1 MQGGTQLR
9 LVMRRGPQVDRA
21 FPILKDVVMIGRDA
35 ANDIIIADPEVSRHH
50 SRIVQ
55 QPNGMLTIEDLGST
69 NGTYVNGA
77 RLVSSQAL
85 TPGDTIGLG
94 ETVVLQF
101 QAAAGDAGTTVAAPR
116 STYQGEAAPAPY
128 TPEPGFAPAPS
139 YPPPAQVYQP
149 ASVQAPPQAAVP
161 RAPLPQTGSLRAAPP
176 RRSANT
182 RNYLLA
188 GCGCL
193 LLLCVLCVVAVWV
206 GDTFGGAAFWTVPPM
221 SWILDLVRA
230 LGLESMLGAG

>member
-55 QPNGMLTIEDLGST
+55 QPNGVLTIEDLGST
-69 NGTYVNGA
+69 NGTYVNGTRA
-77 RLVSSQAL
+77 LAPQAL

-101 QAAAGDAGTTVAAPR
+101 QATAGDVGTTVAAPR
-116 STYQGEAAPAPY
+116 STYQGEAVPPPY
-128 TPEPGFAPAPS
+128 AAPAPS

-149 ASVQAPPQAAVP
+149 PPVQAPPQAAMP
-161 RAPLPQTGSLRAAPP
+161 RAQVSQTGSYQAAPQ
-176 RRSANT
+176 RRSSNT

-193 LLLCVLCVVAVWV
+193 LLLCVLCVVAVWL
-206 GDTFGGAAFWTVPPM
+206 GDTFGGAAFWQVPPM

-230 LGLESMLGAG
+230 LGLQGMLGAG

>member
-1 MQGGTQLR
+1 MQGGTPLR

-55 QPNGMLTIEDLGST
+55 QANGMLTIEDLGST
-69 NGTYVNGA
+69 NGTYLNGA
-77 RLVSSQAL
+77 RLAAPQAL

-101 QAAAGDAGTTVAAPR
+101 QAATGDAGTTVAAR
-116 STYQGEAAPAPY
+116 GTYQGEAAPAP
-128 TPEPGFAPAPS
+128 
-139 YPPPAQVYQP
+139 AQVYQSTSAQMGAVP
-149 ASVQAPPQAAVP
+149 PPQAAVQ
-161 RAPLPQTGSLRAAPP
+161 RAPLPQTGSLHAAAP
-176 RRSANT
+176 RRSTST
-182 RNYLLA
+182 RNMLLA

-193 LLLCVLCVVAVWV
+193 LLLCVLCVVAVWL
-206 GDTFGGAAFWTVPPM
+206 GDTFGGAGFWTMPPM

-230 LGLESMLGAG
+230 LGLQGMLGAG